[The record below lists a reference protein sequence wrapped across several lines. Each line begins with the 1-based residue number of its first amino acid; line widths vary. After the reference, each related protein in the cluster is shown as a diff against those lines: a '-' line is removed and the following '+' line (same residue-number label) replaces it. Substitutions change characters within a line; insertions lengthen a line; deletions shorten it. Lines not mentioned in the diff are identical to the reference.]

1 MADKQL
7 EFPPEQTHSK
17 SFEMAL
23 LIISALCIVF
33 VVICIQTVG
42 GGGL

>member
-1 MADKQL
+1 MAGRQV

-17 SFEMAL
+17 GFERAL
-23 LIISALCIVF
+23 LLASAACIVF
-33 VVICIQTVG
+33 VVICIQVVG